1 MAVVMMFLQILQIK
15 IKLIWEQR
23 LGVGNANLSFML
35 FMGKTCVNVP
45 T

>member
-23 LGVGNANLSFML
+23 LGVGNAHLSFML
-35 FMGKTCVNVP
+35 FLGKTCVNVP